1 MRVVVNGTF
10 WPQPHVGSGQYLRNL
25 LTHLV
30 KHAPEHR
37 FTLIVPRY
45 LGAPHTAHADVQIIP
60 MATPFDRRSARGAK
74 LWFEQISIK
83 QACRSLRADLLHV
96 PYIGTPIVPSLPT
109 VVTVHDLIPL
119 VLPTYRTSRAMRW
132 YMQGMKRSM
141 QRAQMLLAVSEYT
154 KADIQRVL
162 RVPNHKIAV
171 TYQGVGA
178 SYEPQPREA
187 IDAVC
192 NQFHINAPYIYYIGG
207 FDVRKNVATALR
219 AFARA
224 RNRFNE
230 RTLFVI
236 GGKLPTEQRALYSD
250 IHKIILDEGIADD
263 VVLLHAV
270 SDAENA
276 ALMSG
281 CRIFVYPSEYEG
293 FGLPPLEAMRCGAP
307 VVASSAT
314 SVGEIVGDA
323 GVLLPPDDTDAWA
336 AALVRV
342 LEDQN
347 LRADLHQR
355 GLQRAQAFD
364 WDTTAQRTLAAY
376 DQALAQ
382 S

>member
-25 LTHLV
+25 LIHII

-37 FTLIVPRY
+37 FILIVPRY
-45 LGAPHTAHADVQIIP
+45 LQAPHTPHTDVQIIH
-60 MATPFDRRSARGAK
+60 MATPFDRRSARLAK

-96 PYIGTPIVPSLPT
+96 PYIGAPITPSLPT
-109 VVTVHDLIPL
+109 VITVHDLIPL

-154 KADIQRVL
+154 KADIRRVL
-162 RVPNHKIAV
+162 GVPDHKIAV

-187 IDAVC
+187 IDTVC
-192 NQFHINAPYIYYIGG
+192 KRFHINAPYIYYIGG

-224 RNRFNE
+224 RANFAE

-236 GGKLPTEQRALYSD
+236 GGKLPTQQRALYPD
-250 IHKIILDEGIADD
+250 IHKVILDEGIADD

-281 CRIFVYPSEYEG
+281 CRAFVYPSEYEG

-314 SVGEIVGDA
+314 SVGEVVGDA
-323 GVLLPPDDTDAWA
+323 GLLLPPDDVEAWA
-336 AALVRV
+336 TALVRV
-342 LEDQN
+342 LQDHA
-347 LRADLHQR
+347 LRDELQQR

-364 WDTTAQRTLAAY
+364 WNTTAERTLAAY
-376 DQALAQ
+376 EQALMRA
-382 S
+382 